1 MQKKLDTYFNIVSK
15 HDENNK
21 KCFIYVPDERK
32 AYFDFKP
39 DEGDDYIVS
48 KLNIKLYYRKPKND
62 LNVEIPIIN
71 CKYDLPLIKSNLQKA
86 IRRNHNNIAIQSAI
100 VLIQMSPIELL
111 RRLPIIYIED
121 VCLMDS
127 YPIIVWL
134 MMADKNY
141 DKLTKMDI
149 DTILNVVNALC
160 NCKDYFNYIKNDLS
174 YDFTHENLQFCDGSD
189 ELLSLYYRSQY
200 GGLKGD
206 IKMLNVA
213 IDYYKMN
220 PLEIKKTEYNNI
232 DYNSI
237 DNEIE
242 VLIESIDFHCYPQML
257 TMLNKM
263 TKIDKETI
271 KTFIWVVDSGYN
283 ARKLETHLSSFEYE
297 RRHEWKKIEKHLDD
311 VRYDL
316 INSVK

>member
-1 MQKKLDTYFNIVSK
+1 
-15 HDENNK
+15 
-21 KCFIYVPDERK
+21 
-32 AYFDFKP
+32 
-39 DEGDDYIVS
+39 
-48 KLNIKLYYRKPKND
+48 
-62 LNVEIPIIN
+62 
-71 CKYDLPLIKSNLQKA
+71 
-86 IRRNHNNIAIQSAI
+86 
-100 VLIQMSPIELL
+100 
-111 RRLPIIYIED
+111 
-121 VCLMDS
+121 
-127 YPIIVWL
+127 
-134 MMADKNY
+134 MADKNY

-263 TKIDKETI
+263 IKLIKKEP
-271 KTFIWVVDSGYN
+271 KSC
-283 ARKLETHLSSFEYE
+283 
-297 RRHEWKKIEKHLDD
+297 
-311 VRYDL
+311 
-316 INSVK
+316 